1 MLWAGLSNA
10 TNLRMQRGI
19 AIEFIEFDL
28 KAKWKRDWRFDGESE
43 AVIST
48 GAGDGQKVGVW
59 HKLN

>member
-28 KAKWKRDWRFDGESE
+28 KAKWKRDWRFDGES
-43 AVIST
+43 
-48 GAGDGQKVGVW
+48 
-59 HKLN
+59 